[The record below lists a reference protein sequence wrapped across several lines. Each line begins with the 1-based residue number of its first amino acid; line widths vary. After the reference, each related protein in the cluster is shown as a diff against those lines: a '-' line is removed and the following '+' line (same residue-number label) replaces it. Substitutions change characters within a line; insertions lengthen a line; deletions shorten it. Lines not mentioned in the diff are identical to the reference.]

1 MRAGLSKGV
10 VDVNLGKTLRTGVI
24 GALVAAVP
32 VSSSYA
38 ATRPNA
44 AVPAAASSAATAQ
57 GAFEDGTIAWIPIAI
72 IAATVLVAIWIAA
85 DDDDN
90 DVEFSQG

>member
-1 MRAGLSKGV
+1 M
-10 VDVNLGKTLRTGVI
+10 GKTLRTGVI

-38 ATRPNA
+38 ATRPGA
-44 AVPAAASSAATAQ
+44 AVPMAASSSASAQ
-57 GAFEDGTIAWIPIAI
+57 DGYDGYDGGIAWIPIAI
-72 IAATVLVAIWIAA
+72 IAATILVAIWIAA
-85 DDDDN
+85 DDNDN